1 MKTLSKIGSPK
12 PVSYTH
18 LFSKDG
24 DQPYFMEDTIHM
36 GWNGW
41 LAFDKVVNPFV
52 TKAEK
57 APTYHLNDR
66 FFSKDWAQYKGTPD
80 EFK

>member
-1 MKTLSKIGSPK
+1 
-12 PVSYTH
+12 
-18 LFSKDG
+18 
-24 DQPYFMEDTIHM
+24 MEDTIHM

-41 LAFDKVVNPFV
+41 LAFDKAVNPFV

-80 EFK
+80 QFK

>member
-1 MKTLSKIGSPK
+1 
-12 PVSYTH
+12 
-18 LFSKDG
+18 
-24 DQPYFMEDTIHM
+24 MEDTIHM

-41 LAFDKVVNPFV
+41 IAFDKAVNPFV

-66 FFSKDWAQYKGTPD
+66 FFTNEWSQYTGTPE

>member
-1 MKTLSKIGSPK
+1 
-12 PVSYTH
+12 
-18 LFSKDG
+18 
-24 DQPYFMEDTIHM
+24 MEDTIHM

-41 LAFDKVVNPFV
+41 LAFDKAVNPFV

-66 FFSKDWAQYKGTPD
+66 FFSRDWAQYKGTPD
-80 EFK
+80 EFKLCLIKGGRIESWLLDL